1 MRYVWR
7 ALVAALVI
15 VFTAVAAPAVG
26 FAAPPVGGPA
36 QAIEPDQVDACADT
50 DISRF
55 ADCKSRIFSWTLRK
69 VDPKTGPIVGMAMAS
84 ITISEVTAW
93 DSREWTG
100 RYTARIISLDGEAE
114 VGTTAAIVTECRG
127 SCTVLSGGNQPAVPV
142 SDNSVISGEVR
153 FSSLDGPISTSSQII
168 SLHLFNPTAVGFRH
182 HGRDRLERARSG
194 PV

>member
-15 VFTAVAAPAVG
+15 ITAVAAPAVG
-26 FAAPPVGGPA
+26 FAVSSHPT

-50 DISRF
+50 DITRF
-55 ADCKSRIFSWTLRK
+55 ADCKSRVFSWNLRK
-69 VDPKTGPIVGMAMAS
+69 VDPKTGPIAGTAMAS
-84 ITISEVTAW
+84 VTISEVTAW

-100 RYTARIISLDGEAE
+100 RYTARISSLEGEAE
-114 VGTTAAIVTECRG
+114 VGTTAAIVSECRG
-127 SCTVLSGGNQPAVPV
+127 ACTILSGGNQPAVPV
-142 SDNSVISGEVR
+142 SDNSVISGEIR
-153 FSSLDGPISTSSQII
+153 FRSDGKALTTSSQVI